1 MKNRIRYS
9 ELAVATPPE
18 PMATYSPTVAH
29 GPLLPSLQPLP
40 ALVPVADAL
49 LVAPAPAAFTMRASA
64 PIELA
69 RAIGAAQAAQQRD
82 QAAVATALAIEADGS
97 SRRAS
102 LRPLR
107 ERARLRRGMAEL
119 LLFRVHHEL
128 FAVELGAVEEA
139 IDMPEVHHV
148 PEMTPC
154 MLGVIT
160 VRGSLTAVFSPEH
173 VLGLP
178 LESCASALVFR
189 RGRSRL
195 AIVVDDIDDVVTM
208 DLAELRDASDEDGVV
223 LGVAR
228 HLDALVAVLDA
239 DALIAACQA
248 LPALETA

>member
-1 MKNRIRYS
+1 MKKRIRYS
-9 ELAVATPPE
+9 ELAVAAPPELMTTYTPP
-18 PMATYSPTVAH
+18 VASL
-29 GPLLPSLQPLP
+29 PLIPFVLAVPSAPHP
-40 ALVPVADAL
+40 PV
-49 LVAPAPAAFTMRASA
+49 VAPAPALPTERATA

-69 RAIGAAQAAQQRD
+69 RAIAAAQVAQQRE
-82 QAAVATALAIEADGS
+82 QASAAANALARHGGDALP
-97 SRRAS
+97 RAS
-102 LRPLR
+102 MRPLR
-107 ERARLRRGMAEL
+107 ERARLRRGSAEL

-178 LESCASALVFR
+178 LASRASALVFR
-189 RGRSRL
+189 RERSRL
-195 AIVVDDIDDVVTM
+195 AIVVDDIDDVVTV
-208 DLAELRDASDEDGVV
+208 DLAELRDASGEDGVV

-248 LPALETA
+248 LPALEIA